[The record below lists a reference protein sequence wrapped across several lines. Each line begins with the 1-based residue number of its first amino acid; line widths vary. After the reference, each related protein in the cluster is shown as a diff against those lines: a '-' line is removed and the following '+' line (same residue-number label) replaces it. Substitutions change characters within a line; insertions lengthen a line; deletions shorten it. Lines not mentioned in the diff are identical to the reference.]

1 MPGMQPESY
10 NKQEETARSTESD
23 RENRRRS
30 RTGTWGREEGI
41 RMMKRLKEYLQ
52 KRKSSWPALALT
64 AAVLLFCLVIALQAG
79 RIGSMF
85 HPESFLSREERK
97 EEFDP
102 KGYGLE
108 EDGEKQKEDDDRRED
123 TFEQEQTGQR
133 TENPEAEDPAPQ
145 AYRGDNDRERT
156 GSRQRSLPLRMRKSR
171 TKTRMK
177 MTRMTGRSRTKNRM
191 SGLPEISP
199 SPTTE
204 IRTQCPFIKNRPLLS
219 PISGGISR

>member
-1 MPGMQPESY
+1 
-10 NKQEETARSTESD
+10 
-23 RENRRRS
+23 
-30 RTGTWGREEGI
+30 
-41 RMMKRLKEYLQ
+41 MMKRLKEYLQ

-108 EDGEKQKEDDDRRED
+108 EDGEKQKEEDDRQDD

-133 TENPEAEDPAPQ
+133 TESCKGGLGTVISRAE
-145 AYRGDNDRERT
+145 ERI
-156 GSRQRSLPLRMRKSR
+156 RALADE
-171 TKTRMK
+171 
-177 MTRMTGRSRTKNRM
+177 TGRSN
-191 SGLPEISP
+191 SVEGA
-199 SPTTE
+199 
-204 IRTQCPFIKNRPLLS
+204 
-219 PISGGISR
+219 

>member
-1 MPGMQPESY
+1 
-10 NKQEETARSTESD
+10 
-23 RENRRRS
+23 
-30 RTGTWGREEGI
+30 
-41 RMMKRLKEYLQ
+41 MKRLKEYLQ

-108 EDGEKQKEDDDRRED
+108 EDGEKQKEEDDRQDD

-145 AYRGDNDRERT
+145 AYHGDNDRERT
-156 GSRQRSLPLRMRKSR
+156 GSRQIVYVDRQPGEGIRRQVE
-171 TKTRMK
+171 
-177 MTRMTGRSRTKNRM
+177 GGN
-191 SGLPEISP
+191 PEDP
-199 SPTTE
+199 V
-204 IRTQCPFIKNRPLLS
+204 RPDEEEE
-219 PISGGISR
+219 R

>member
-1 MPGMQPESY
+1 
-10 NKQEETARSTESD
+10 
-23 RENRRRS
+23 
-30 RTGTWGREEGI
+30 
-41 RMMKRLKEYLQ
+41 MKRLKEYLQ

-108 EDGEKQKEDDDRRED
+108 EDGEKQKEEDDRQDD

-145 AYRGDNDRERT
+145 AYRE
-156 GSRQRSLPLRMRKSR
+156 GSGTVVLRGSQ
-171 TKTRMK
+171 
-177 MTRMTGRSRTKNRM
+177 S
-191 SGLPEISP
+191 
-199 SPTTE
+199 
-204 IRTQCPFIKNRPLLS
+204 
-219 PISGGISR
+219 